1 MRPTDV
7 RPVNDDFSN
16 VNLVFILQISSNRS
30 MFYSVFE
37 NVLRRFFRDH
47 RVSFCFYV
55 RKWFVA
61 SRKVH
66 AR

>member
-16 VNLVFILQISSNRS
+16 LNLFFILQISSNDS
-30 MFYSVFE
+30 IFYSVFE
-37 NVLRRFFRDH
+37 NVLCRSFGDH
-47 RVSFCFYV
+47 RVSFCLYV

>member
-16 VNLVFILQISSNRS
+16 VNLVFLLQISSNHS
-30 MFYSVFE
+30 IFYSLLE
-37 NVLRRFFRDH
+37 NVLCRFFRDH
-47 RVSFCFYV
+47 RASFCFYV